1 MSSIPT
7 GYQNELVGPD
17 KKLFECP
24 ICLCIIKRATELPC
38 EHLMCADCLLHCEK
52 EEMERVKR

>member
-7 GYQNELVGPD
+7 GYQNEIAGPD

-38 EHLMCADCLLHCEK
+38 EHLMCADCLLHCEN
-52 EEMERVKR
+52 EELVRVER